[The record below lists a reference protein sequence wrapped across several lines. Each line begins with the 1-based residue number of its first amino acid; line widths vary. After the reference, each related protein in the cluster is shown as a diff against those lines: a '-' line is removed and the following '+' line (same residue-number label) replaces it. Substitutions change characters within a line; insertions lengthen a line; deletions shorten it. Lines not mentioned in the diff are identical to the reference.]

1 MACGIS
7 MARDQT
13 GATTMTIPESLSPE
27 PPGNSG
33 VGSFCSPSPTLADGP
48 LSLCLHMFG
57 PSVPACVPISSSA
70 PLPHLCSCSWRPQH
84 PKAASSQMP
93 SGVSLPSHTVLSAE
107 KEACPQPHPV
117 PYLHPL
123 SPVPCR
129 TPPSNHSLCLEL
141 LQSSLHR
148 AQAKATREISQCPE
162 SSSHSDSSG
171 RSTRLPANQLM
182 QIGVRPP
189 PTPTRGTIKGIHN
202 PGSNHL
208 KSSWSLQEHCEFLGG
223 RNLSYSFLPVPCT
236 VCWVCLRT
244 ST

>member
-1 MACGIS
+1 MA
-7 MARDQT
+7 
-13 GATTMTIPESLSPE
+13 LSPCVFTCLVPLYLPVSQY
-27 PPGNSG
+27 PPLLPCPTSAAVHGGLSIPRLPALRCP
-33 VGSFCSPSPTLADGP
+33 VGSPYFPTLCSLQRRKHVPSPILYHICTL
-48 LSLCLHMFG
+48 C
-57 PSVPACVPISSSA
+57 
-70 PLPHLCSCSWRPQH
+70 
-84 PKAASSQMP
+84 
-93 SGVSLPSHTVLSAE
+93 
-107 KEACPQPHPV
+107 
-117 PYLHPL
+117 PL

-171 RSTRLPANQLM
+171 RSTCLPANQLM